1 MTWGVGAPETA
12 RGELRKGEV
21 LSVLGDGAYN
31 DDIIEVVV
39 VVVVVVAVVV
49 VAAVVEEAVVVVI
62 VKVIVIVIVIVTIIV
77 IAPLLTLTASSLLD
91 ESERSGISRM
101 RFIHYSNQ
109 IPCSSNVVFVLS
121 LVV

>member
-31 DDIIEVVV
+31 DDIIEVV